1 MGSIHVIHFL
11 CLKTWLSRKEIVK
24 VTGEDQVITYSWRAF
39 HCELCK
45 GKYSDNIPNPNLKG
59 EWVSLF
65 EISKPL
71 NNYMILESF
80 LSEGNVVTG

>member
-1 MGSIHVIHFL
+1 
-11 CLKTWLSRKEIVK
+11 VK
-24 VTGEDQVITYSWRAF
+24 VTAEDQVITYSWRAF

-45 GKYSDNIPNPNLKG
+45 GKYADNIPNPKIKG